1 MSEPNQPQQNYEI
14 QSPTLETQVRTL
26 LPSVAGYGGL
36 LRSTNTIVPIVDLTA
51 AAEGSTLTETLQ
63 NALAFG
69 SQTAFDI
76 STASVDLANTAG
88 FWRVTG
94 VATVNVQT
102 GGSDRRAGF
111 QMTDGVST
119 KIVWQVHFKQ
129 GAGANGVAVPFDLVF
144 FLDSGITL
152 QGITTNDTVTL
163 LAGSYRQIA
172 TAAGTLVDPSGYP
185 I

>member
-1 MSEPNQPQQNYEI
+1 M
-14 QSPTLETQVRTL
+14 QVRGVTSDALEAKLRQL
-26 LPSVAGYGGL
+26 LPSQAGFTEEL
-36 LRSTNTIVPIVDLTA
+36 SAQNLIVPIIDLTA
-51 AAEGSTLTETLQ
+51 AAEGSSVSENLE

-76 STASVDLANTAG
+76 NTASVDLANTAG
-88 FWRVTG
+88 FWRVAG

-129 GAGANGVAVPFDLVF
+129 GSAANGVAVPFDLIF
-144 FLDSGITL
+144 WLDSGITL
-152 QGITTNDTVTL
+152 QGITTADDVTL

-172 TAAGTLVDPSGYP
+172 TSDGTAVNPSGFP
-185 I
+185 L